1 MTYPAHPLDPRPS
14 CDAVRWL
21 VSRELRPSDARESW
35 ARGLTAT
42 LKVGLHFDVVQLP
55 SGIVERGIHGIRDRD
70 GIENHFHAVGITS
83 AVIASR
89 SQTAYSLLVPPG
101 TSQNWKEPGTK
112 CIGIDHPVNYLGV
125 PVPTRREPP
134 GAYWLLPPPED
145 DRILCD
151 PAKIRT
157 LTGKA
162 RERQGRTG

>member
-1 MTYPAHPLDPRPS
+1 MPS
-14 CDAVRWL
+14 TQHERASQRLAATLWL

-35 ARGLTAT
+35 EKGITAT
-42 LKVGLHFDVVQLP
+42 LQVGLHFDVVQLP
-55 SGIVERGIHGIRDRD
+55 SGITERGIRGIRDRD
-70 GIENHFHAVGITS
+70 GIENHFRAVGITS
-83 AVIASR
+83 AVIVSR

-101 TSQNWKEPGTK
+101 TSRDWKEPGTK

-134 GAYWLLPPPED
+134 GAYWLLTAPED
-145 DRILCD
+145 DRMLCD

-157 LTGKA
+157 LIGKA